1 MIEKAFIEKDG
12 FLVARV
18 KFVMPSS
25 TWATSINLVGDF
37 NDWSQS
43 ATPFQCGRNGDWSVT
58 LDLPC
63 GRAYQFRYL
72 CDGQDWFNDG
82 QADAY
87 VYNQYG
93 SDNCVLIT
101 DPNFRRYE
109 G

>member
-1 MIEKAFIEKDG
+1 MIEKSYIEKEG

-18 KFVMPSS
+18 KFTLPSS
-25 TWATSINLVGDF
+25 TWASSIHLVGDF
-37 NDWSQS
+37 NEWDPTSHPFVCDRDGVWSI
-43 ATPFQCGRNGDWSVT
+43 TI
-58 LDLPC
+58 DLPC

-72 CDGQDWFNDG
+72 CDGRDWINDG

-87 VYNQYG
+87 IYNQFG

-101 DPNFRRYE
+101 DPSFQRYS